1 MTEEPKLAFIQALRG
16 FAALAVAVSHLRFAL
31 HDQNPWLQSLLQ
43 LGSAGVD
50 LFFVISGFIMVYTTR
65 NNDGS
70 GQYASDFLAKRFLRI
85 WVPYAFV
92 GLFFFCLL
100 TPNPFSNENLVW
112 IAKSLL
118 FIPPDAAQTF
128 YLGSGL
134 LLVAWSLNYEF
145 FFYLLFGGSLL
156 FGRFR
161 WLALA
166 AAFVLLTVVVPMLY
180 HGSFTFSV
188 NTRLTSGPALLQMMT
203 NPMLLEFAAGVLIGL
218 IYFSSIRIG
227 NSALCWVFLSTLLAA
242 GAIIWLSAFRPENG
256 LLGWGLPAVIAV
268 FALAISSK
276 TLPLSPPRF
285 LVFLGTISYSLYLVH
300 LPIELKLLGP
310 YLAPKMSFFI
320 FAPVALAASIAAAAL
335 AYVVFERLVHD
346 QLRRA
351 LMARLSGSRRGPTAQ
366 PGYRALHQA
375 NAA

>member
-1 MTEEPKLAFIQALRG
+1 VTEEPKLAFIQALRG

-31 HDQNPWLQSLLQ
+31 YDQHPWLQSPLQ

-50 LFFVISGFIMVYTTR
+50 LFFVISGFVMVYTTR
-65 NNDGS
+65 SKEGS
-70 GQYASDFLAKRFLRI
+70 APYASHFLAKRFLRI

-100 TPNPFSNENLVW
+100 TANPFSNENLTW

-118 FIPPDAAQTF
+118 FIPPDAEQAF

-166 AAFVLLTVVVPMLY
+166 AAFAVLTVAIPVLH
-180 HGSFTFSV
+180 HGSFTLSV
-188 NTRLTSGPALLQMMT
+188 GTRLASAPAYLQMIT
-203 NPMLLEFAAGVLIGL
+203 NPMLLEFAVGVLIGL
-218 IYFSSIRIG
+218 VYFSPFRIESPG
-227 NSALCWVFLSTLLAA
+227 RCRLFLTTLLAA
-242 GAIIWLSAFRPENG
+242 SAVIWLGAFRPENG
-256 LLGWGLPAVIAV
+256 LLGWGMPAAIAV

-276 TLPLSPPRF
+276 TLPLIPPRY

-310 YLAPKMSFFI
+310 YLAPKISFFI

-335 AYVVFERLVHD
+335 VYVVFERLVHD

-351 LMARLSGSRRGPTAQ
+351 LMARLGTPPRDRIAQ
-366 PGYRALHQA
+366 HGYRAVHQG
-375 NAA
+375 NPG